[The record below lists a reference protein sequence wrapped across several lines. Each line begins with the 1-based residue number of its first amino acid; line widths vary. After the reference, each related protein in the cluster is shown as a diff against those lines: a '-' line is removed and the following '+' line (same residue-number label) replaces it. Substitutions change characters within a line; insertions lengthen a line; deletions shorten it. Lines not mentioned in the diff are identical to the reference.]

1 MNDEVVNVG
10 VFAAMTRQTSTG
22 QIPCERLTVI
32 LIKPS
37 KYDDQG
43 YVIRHLRGVL
53 PSNTL
58 ACLCSLTEDLDHR
71 KVLGDDLEIKIK
83 ILDDTVQKIPVEK
96 IIRSNKGPRR
106 KTVIALVGV
115 QSNQFP
121 RAADIARRFRAGG
134 LQVLIGGFH
143 VSGILSLFSDIAP
156 EIQELIDLG
165 VTVVKGEV
173 EETWGEILADA
184 LQDRLKPIYDF
195 MEIKPDL
202 FDKPIPTIHRSYLKR
217 FITSNFGTIDCG
229 RGCPY
234 NCSFCTII
242 NVQGHKVRFRSVETL
257 KSAIRENFRRHGVDY
272 YFFTDDD
279 FARNASWREIFT
291 MMASLRAD
299 EGVSIRFMI
308 QVDTQAYKIPDF
320 VELASSAGCTQVFI
334 GMESIN
340 PKNLKAAGK
349 AQNKVQDYSKM
360 IAAWHE
366 AKIATHIAYIIG
378 FPFDTPESVEED
390 VNRLKQELGAEQAS
404 FFMLTP
410 LPGSQDHARMTRAG
424 EQMDPDLNNYDS
436 FHETTRHPNFAPG
449 EWYATYRKAWLS
461 FYSFEHMRHV
471 LTNACRENYWNI
483 FRNFIW
489 YKNSVLIEGGHPMV
503 HGLFRMKDR
512 TDRRPGLPI
521 EPRLTHFVRRF
532 RDMRGL
538 ARKWIELLLEMEE
551 LWLQTRIRSKAELRL
566 ISELK
571 RAREDLNRNL
581 RMAELQ
587 LAHYRAKV
595 QAPELLVPSKLTL
608 AFRDLNF
615 GLAKRITYSRSDI
628 QRFWAGTLR
637 KWRRKRI
644 FHIPPHK
651 VIMHV
656 LRDVQLFLLFAVALL
671 HAKAELPENTA
682 GL

>member
-1 MNDEVVNVG
+1 MG
-10 VFAAMTRQTSTG
+10 VFEVMTRQTSTN
-22 QIPCERLTVI
+22 QTACRHLTIV

-37 KYDDQG
+37 KYDDEG

-58 ACLCSLTEDLDHR
+58 ACLFGLTEDLNRR
-71 KVLGDDLEIKIK
+71 KILGNDLEIKIK
-83 ILDDTVQKIPVEK
+83 ILDDTVQKIPVDK
-96 IIRSNKGPRR
+96 IIRSNKRPRR
-106 KTVIALVGV
+106 KTIVALVGV

-143 VSGILSLFSDIAP
+143 VSGSLSLFPDIMP

-173 EETWGEILADA
+173 EETWGDILADA
-184 LQDRLKPIYDF
+184 LHDRLKPLYDF
-195 MEIKPDL
+195 MDCKPDL
-202 FDKPIPTIHRSYLKR
+202 FDKPIPAIRRSYLRR
-217 FITSNFGTIDCG
+217 FMTSNFGTIDCG

-242 NVQGHKVRFRSVETL
+242 NVQGHKVRARSVETL
-257 KSAIRENFRRHGVDY
+257 KSAIRENYGRHGINY
-272 YFFTDDD
+272 YFFTDDN
-279 FARNASWREIFT
+279 FARNGCWREIFK

-299 EGVSIRFMI
+299 EGIFIRFMI

-320 VELASSAGCTQVFI
+320 VELAFSAGCTQVFI

-349 AQNKVQDYSKM
+349 PQNKVQEYSEM
-360 IAAWHE
+360 IAAWHG

-410 LPGSQDHARMTRAG
+410 LPGSQDHARMMRAG
-424 EQMDPDLNNYDS
+424 EYMDPDLNRYDS

-461 FYSFEHMRHV
+461 FYSFEHMRH
-471 LTNACRENYWNI
+471 LLANACPENYWNI
-483 FRNFIW
+483 LRNFIW
-489 YKNSVLIEGGHPMV
+489 YKNSVQIEGGHPMV
-503 HGLFRMKDR
+503 HGLFRLKDR
-512 TDRRPGLPI
+512 TDRRPGFTI

-532 RDMRGL
+532 RDVRGL
-538 ARKWIELLLEMEE
+538 ARKWIALMLEMEE
-551 LWLQTRIRSKAELRL
+551 LWLQTRIRSKAEIRL
-566 ISELK
+566 IFELK
-571 RAREDLNRNL
+571 RAREEVNCNL

-587 LAHYRAKV
+587 LAYYRTKIHV
-595 QAPELLVPSKLTL
+595 PELHVPTKLTL
-608 AFRDLNF
+608 AFRAFNL
-615 GLAKRITYSRSDI
+615 GLAKRITYSRVDTHK
-628 QRFWAGTLR
+628 FWAGTWR
-637 KWRRKRI
+637 KWRRKKI

-651 VIMHV
+651 VIMHL
-656 LRDVQLFLLFAVALL
+656 LRDVQLFLLFAAALL
-671 HAKAELPENTA
+671 RAQAESPESTS

>member
-1 MNDEVVNVG
+1 
-10 VFAAMTRQTSTG
+10 MTKQAFTKRTD
-22 QIPCERLTVI
+22 CKRLTVV

-37 KYDDQG
+37 KYDDDG
-43 YVIRHLRGVL
+43 YVIRHFRGVL

-58 ACLCSLTEDLDHR
+58 ACLCSLTEDLNRR
-71 KVLGDDLEIKIK
+71 KALGDNLEIKIK
-83 ILDDTVQKIPVEK
+83 ILDDTVQRIPVDR
-96 IIRSNKGPRR
+96 IIRSSRR
-106 KTVIALVGV
+106 PHCRTVVALAGV

-143 VSGILSLFSDIAP
+143 VSGTLALFPDIKP

-184 LQDRLKPIYDF
+184 LEDRLKPLYDF
-195 MEIKPDL
+195 MDRKPDL
-202 FDKPIPTIHRSYLKR
+202 FNKPVPTIHRSYLKR
-217 FITSNFGTIDCG
+217 FITSNFGTIDCS

-242 NVQGHKVRFRSVETL
+242 NVQGQKVRYRSVEML
-257 KSAIRENFRRHGVDY
+257 AGAIRENYKRHGINF
-272 YFFTDDD
+272 YFFTDDN
-279 FARNASWREIFT
+279 FSRNSCWREIFE
-291 MMASLRAD
+291 MMAKLRA
-299 EGVSIRFMI
+299 EESIFVGFMI

-320 VELASSAGCTQVFI
+320 VELAFRAGCTQVFI

-349 AQNKVQDYSKM
+349 AQNQVQNYSEM
-360 IAAWHE
+360 IAAWHN

-390 VNRLKQELGAEQAS
+390 VNRLKQELGVGQAS

-410 LPGSQDHARMTRAG
+410 LPGSKDHARMMNSG
-424 EQMDPDLNNYDS
+424 EYMDPDLNRYDS

-449 EWYATYRKAWLS
+449 EWYATYRKAWQS
-461 FYSFEHMRHV
+461 FYSFEHMRYV
-471 LTNACRENYWNI
+471 LARAYPGNYFNI
-483 FRNFIW
+483 LRNFIW
-489 YKNSVLIEGGHPMV
+489 YKNSVQIEGGHPMI
-503 HGLFRMKDR
+503 HGLFRLKDR
-512 TDRRPGLPI
+512 TDRRPGFPV
-521 EPRLTHFVRRF
+521 EPRLTYFMRRF
-532 RDMRGL
+532 REVRGL
-538 ARKWIELLLEMEE
+538 ARKWVTLLLEMEE
-551 LWLQTRIRSKAELRL
+551 LWLQTRIRSKAEVRL

-571 RAREDLNRNL
+571 RAREGVNRNL
-581 RMAELQ
+581 RTAELQ

-595 QAPELLVPSKLTL
+595 HVPELHVPSKLAL

-615 GLAKRITYSRSDI
+615 GLAKRITYSRADI
-628 QRFWAGTLR
+628 QAFWAGTWK
-637 KWRRKRI
+637 KWRRRKI

-651 VIMHV
+651 IIMHF
-656 LRDVQLFLLFAVALL
+656 LREAQLIVLFAAALL
-671 HAKAELPENTA
+671 RAQAESRENTA
-682 GL
+682 RF